1 MSQQF
6 KPVSRTA
13 LMSILQRISALYQ
26 INVISEETRN
36 ELAELAKKGLSDH
49 FEALYQKCSALPTH
63 PILDEIME
71 QILFQ

>member
-49 FEALYQKCSALPTH
+49 FEALYLKCSTLPTH